1 MPEIAIDEYS
11 LEVVGRVRDNTVSV
25 VPWQRQSMPKLSECW
40 HSAYSVGRTDVT
52 TSQKADTR
60 HMAGLVRAGHVLM
73 LRF

>member
-25 VPWQRQSMPKLSECW
+25 VPWRRQSMPKLSECW

-52 TSQKADTR
+52 TSP
-60 HMAGLVRAGHVLM
+60 
-73 LRF
+73 